1 MEKSLKTFEIMDAYR
16 LLGNAKY
23 HKLEDPD
30 KIRVWKISRMLKPV
44 AMQADEAQQDATR
57 TMVPDSFREQVIRAE
72 EYKKARMAGIKDKL
86 PMTDR
91 EYLVYLAD
99 FNKYNALVAKA
110 VEETFQKEV
119 RLEFEPISEEAMGL
133 LVACNDW
140 PLSQV
145 ERLEWMIG

>member
-1 MEKSLKTFEIMDAYR
+1 MKTFELMDAYR

-30 KIRVWKISRMLKPV
+30 KRRVWKISRMLKPV
-44 AMQADEAQQDATR
+44 AMQAEEAQQDATR

-110 VEETFQKEV
+110 VEDTFQQEV

-145 ERLEWMIG
+145 EKLEWMIG